1 MQTKKGFEIHTPDTA
16 PEGSREIANAV
27 LKAFGGTLPNLVG
40 VLAGSPEAIQASA
53 ALSQLVDRTSLSP
66 IERQIL
72 ELAVSRENHCDYCL
86 AANTFLSRR
95 LPQQP
100 IQATRAGT
108 RIEDPKLETLRQ
120 FAIELVAKQGHVS
133 AEGRAE
139 FRKAGY
145 TERQAL
151 EVIVVVGLKTIHN
164 LVNNLADTPVDALF
178 TRA

>member
-1 MQTKKGFEIHTPDTA
+1 MHTNKGFEIHTPATA
-16 PEGSREIANAV
+16 PEGSREVANAV
-27 LKAFGGTLPNLVG
+27 HKAFGGTLPNLFG

-66 IERQIL
+66 LEQQVI
-72 ELAVSRENHCDYCL
+72 ELAVSRENRCDYCL
-86 AANTFLSRR
+86 AAHTFLSLR

-100 IQATRAGT
+100 IQAARAGT
-108 RIEDPKLETLRQ
+108 RIEDPRLEALRQ
-120 FAIELVAKQGHVS
+120 FAIELVAKHGHLS
-133 AEGRAE
+133 QEGRAE